1 MNMFRFQT
9 HNFVSHISIY
19 VNIYIYVLI
28 FQEYILPWLHHSCKA
43 LASGVHPSTDFE
55 GHPLPALH
63 SKLAGKPIAGAE
75 LKDVLLT
82 GDISA

>member
-1 MNMFRFQT
+1 MNMFRSQT
-9 HNFVSHISIY
+9 QPQLTSYPIY
-19 VNIYIYVLI
+19 VSF
-28 FQEYILPWLHHSCKA
+28 FQEYILLWLHHHCKA

-75 LKDVLLT
+75 LKDMLLT
-82 GDISA
+82 GDIPA